1 MAANLYSFFL
11 LVIISSIPQ
20 SSYQSNSPQNIETFY
35 PFPLTPPPA
44 PPPSNPPN
52 NQPVSPPTSPVSP
65 PPPPV
70 IPESSP
76 STSKKKVGAAVG
88 ITAASTL
95 ILSGLLFFLF
105 HRYSKKRKRD
115 GALPTNPYAASSPV
129 LPQNQFMRF
138 NGNLK
143 GVIVDED
150 GLDVIYWRKLEGD
163 QGGKKGFEKQ
173 VHQNLKLEGKVE
185 EKKVIISNGDDHKK
199 YEPPSPEFPLLRGKS
214 STSQS
219 PFWNDNTADAIQT
232 TASKPHGGVSFK
244 AVGNQD
250 SSIQLG
256 SYSPQLKPA
265 PTSAPTPAPAPPPP
279 PPPPPPAAAV
289 AAPPPPPP
297 PPPAAAA
304 VAASAVSFA
313 AGAVPKGKGP
323 LLPPPPPIPP
333 RKGPAPPP
341 PPLPKA
347 SSYGSS
353 SKPPPIPKEL
363 ASNDSKRKEGD
374 GQVKLKPLH
383 WDKVNANV
391 DHSMVWDKIDGG
403 SFKVDDDLM
412 EALFGYV
419 ATSRKS
425 PRSIASTPTG
435 DKPGSNSQIFILET
449 RKSQNTAIV
458 LKSLA
463 ISRKE
468 IINSLIQGDD
478 LSIDTLEKL
487 TRIAPTKEEESEIL
501 AFDGDPTRLADAES
515 FLYHLLKSVPSAFTR
530 FNAMLFKSN
539 FKLEIPHVKESFQT
553 LDLGCKEL
561 RARGLLLKLLEA
573 ILKAGNRMNAGT
585 SRGNAQAFNLTALRK
600 LSDVKSTDGKTTL
613 LHFVVE
619 EVVRAEGKRCVLNRG
634 NTLSRNSSQ
643 SRNTNSSAHENS
655 QSREEREKEYIML
668 GLPIV
673 GGLSA
678 EFSNVKKAASVDYD
692 GLVKTSSALATQ
704 IAEIRKLVQQ
714 CDRDG
719 GGFAKEMRTFLH
731 EAEEEMRI
739 IREEQSR
746 EMELVKRTTEYFQ
759 AGASKDKGWQPLQIF
774 VIVKDFLGMVDKACV
789 DIAKN
794 LQKKKPTAA
803 SASTNSAGPSSPE
816 SPKNRPSLKFP
827 KLPANFLSSKSSSS
841 DYDGD

>member
-1 MAANLYSFFL
+1 MAATLCPSKILYSFL
-11 LVIISSIPQ
+11 LIILSSIPQ
-20 SSYQSNSPQNIETFY
+20 SSSQSASPQNLETFF
-35 PFPLTPPPA
+35 PFPLTPPQ
-44 PPPSNPPN
+44 
-52 NQPVSPPTSPVSP
+52 NQPVLPPTSPVSP
-65 PPPPV
+65 PPLLPQPL
-70 IPESSP
+70 PATPASSP
-76 STSKKKVGAAVG
+76 STSKKTVGAAVG

-95 ILSGLLFFLF
+95 VLSGLLFFLF
-105 HRYSKKRKRD
+105 LRYSRRKKD
-115 GALPTNPYAASSPV
+115 ETTSNPYAASPV
-129 LPQNQFMRF
+129 MPQNGFTRF

-150 GLDVIYWRKLEGD
+150 GLDVIYWRDLEGED
-163 QGGKKGFEKQ
+163 GNKGFGKQ
-173 VHQNLKLEGKVE
+173 VPKNLKAE
-185 EKKVIISNGDDHKK
+185 EKNVIAKDDHKK
-199 YEPPSPEFPLLRGKS
+199 YVPPGTEVPLLRGKS

-219 PFWNDNTADAIQT
+219 PLWNDTSQDS
-232 TASKPHGGVSFK
+232 ASTPYGGVSLM
-244 AVGNQD
+244 AVGKQD

-256 SYSPQLKPA
+256 PR
-265 PTSAPTPAPAPPPP
+265 
-279 PPPPPPAAAV
+279 
-289 AAPPPPPP
+289 
-297 PPPAAAA
+297 
-304 VAASAVSFA
+304 
-313 AGAVPKGKGP
+313 P
-323 LLPPPPPIPP
+323 LQPPPPPIPP
-333 RKGPAPPP
+333 RKGPTPPP

-347 SSYGSS
+347 SSLGSV
-353 SKPPPIPKEL
+353 SKPPPISKGF
-363 ASNDSKRKEGD
+363 ATDSKMKQPSTGEGD

-383 WDKVNANV
+383 WDKVNRNV
-391 DHSMVWDKIDGG
+391 DHSMVWDNIEGG
-403 SFKVDDDLM
+403 SFKVDGDLM

-419 ATSRKS
+419 ATNRKS
-425 PRSIASTPTG
+425 PRSNESTPKG
-435 DKPGSNSQIFILET
+435 DKQGPSPQVFILDT

-458 LKSLA
+458 LRSLA

-468 IINSLIQGDD
+468 IIDALVQGED
-478 LSIDTLEKL
+478 LNLETLEKL

-539 FKLEIPHVKESFQT
+539 FKSETPHLKESFQT

-619 EVVRAEGKRCVLNRG
+619 EVVRAEGKRCVLNRM
-634 NTLSRNSSQ
+634 NRNSSQ
-643 SRNTNSSAHENS
+643 SSSTDSSGRENS

-678 EFSNVKKAASVDYD
+678 EFSNVKKAATIDYD
-692 GLVKTSSALATQ
+692 GLVKTSAALAAQ
-704 IAEIRKLVQQ
+704 IAEIRKHVQE

-719 GGFAKEMRTFLH
+719 GGFAKEMKTFLH
-731 EAEEEMRI
+731 AAEEELRN

-746 EMELVKRTTEYFQ
+746 VMEHVKRTTEYFQ

-774 VIVKDFLGMVDKACV
+774 VIVTDFLGMVDKACV
-789 DIAKN
+789 DITKS
-794 LQKKKPTAA
+794 LQKGKPA
-803 SASTNSAGPSSPE
+803 SATSAGSSSPE
-816 SPKNRPSLKFP
+816 SPKTRPSVKFP
-827 KLPANFLSSKSSSS
+827 KLPANFLSSKEQF
-841 DYDGD
+841 